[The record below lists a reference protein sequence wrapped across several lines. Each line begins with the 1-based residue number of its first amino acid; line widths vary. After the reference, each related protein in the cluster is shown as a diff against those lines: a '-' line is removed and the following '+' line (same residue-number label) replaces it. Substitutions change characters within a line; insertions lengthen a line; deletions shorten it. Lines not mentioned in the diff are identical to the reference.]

1 MPFDPLSTYVQLQ
14 SSGVATA
21 VPGGDAFWLL
31 PPQEV
36 EAAGS
41 GWLISEYE
49 FAADWPTWEMHPD
62 GDEFV
67 YLLSGCA
74 DLLLDEPG
82 GVRTL
87 QLRGSAAVIVPR
99 GIWHTAK
106 IHEPSRMLHV
116 TLGAG
121 TQTRPA

>member
-1 MPFDPLSTYVQLQ
+1 MPFDPLTTYVQLQ
-14 SSGVATA
+14 SSGSATA
-21 VPGGDAFWLL
+21 LPGGDAFWSL

-49 FAADWPTWEMHPD
+49 FVADWPTWEMHPA

-67 YLLSGCA
+67 YLLSGSA

-87 QLRGSAAVIVPR
+87 ELRGTAAVIVPR
-99 GIWHTAK
+99 GIWHTAR
-106 IHEPSRMLHV
+106 ILLPCRMLHV
-116 TLGAG
+116 TLGAA
-121 TQTRPA
+121 TQTRAA